1 MIITINGK
9 KYSDYQEGI
18 TVMELIEK
26 LNLHKKQIIV
36 ELNQLALIKK
46 DYQSLSLKDGDSIE
60 IVQIAAGGM
69 KTSCCWTYSG
79 KAYSIVC
86 LPAFSLKIV

>member
-26 LNLHKKQIIV
+26 LNLHQKQIIV

-46 DYQSLSLKDGDSIE
+46 DYQSQSLKDGDSIE
-60 IVQIAAGGM
+60 IVQIEAGG
-69 KTSCCWTYSG
+69 
-79 KAYSIVC
+79 
-86 LPAFSLKIV
+86 

>member
-1 MIITINGK
+1 MFITINGK

-46 DYQSLSLKDGDSIE
+46 DYQTLSLKDGDSIE
-60 IVQIAAGGM
+60 IVQIAAGG
-69 KTSCCWTYSG
+69 
-79 KAYSIVC
+79 
-86 LPAFSLKIV
+86 

>member
-1 MIITINGK
+1 MTITINGK

-60 IVQIAAGGM
+60 IVQIAAGG
-69 KTSCCWTYSG
+69 
-79 KAYSIVC
+79 
-86 LPAFSLKIV
+86 

>member
-46 DYQSLSLKDGDSIE
+46 DYQTLSLKDGDSIE
-60 IVQIAAGGM
+60 TVQIAAGG
-69 KTSCCWTYSG
+69 
-79 KAYSIVC
+79 
-86 LPAFSLKIV
+86 

>member
-26 LNLHKKQIIV
+26 LNLHEKQIIV

-60 IVQIAAGGM
+60 IVQIAAGG
-69 KTSCCWTYSG
+69 
-79 KAYSIVC
+79 
-86 LPAFSLKIV
+86 

>member
-9 KYSDYQEGI
+9 KYSDYQGGI

-26 LNLHKKQIIV
+26 LNLHQKQIIV

-46 DYQSLSLKDGDSIE
+46 DYQSQSLKDGDSIE
-60 IVQIAAGGM
+60 IVQIAAGG
-69 KTSCCWTYSG
+69 
-79 KAYSIVC
+79 
-86 LPAFSLKIV
+86 

>member
-46 DYQSLSLKDGDSIE
+46 DYQSLSLKDGDFIE
-60 IVQIAAGGM
+60 IVQIAAGG
-69 KTSCCWTYSG
+69 
-79 KAYSIVC
+79 
-86 LPAFSLKIV
+86 

>member
-36 ELNQLALIKK
+36 ELNQLALIKR

-60 IVQIAAGGM
+60 IVQIAAGG
-69 KTSCCWTYSG
+69 
-79 KAYSIVC
+79 
-86 LPAFSLKIV
+86 

>member
-46 DYQSLSLKDGDSIE
+46 DYQSLSLKDGDTIE
-60 IVQIAAGGM
+60 IVQIAAGG
-69 KTSCCWTYSG
+69 
-79 KAYSIVC
+79 
-86 LPAFSLKIV
+86 

>member
-9 KYSDYQEGI
+9 KYSDYQEDI

-36 ELNQLALIKK
+36 ELNQLALVKK
-46 DYQSLSLKDGDSIE
+46 DYQSQSLKDGDSIE
-60 IVQIAAGGM
+60 IVQISAGG
-69 KTSCCWTYSG
+69 
-79 KAYSIVC
+79 
-86 LPAFSLKIV
+86 

>member
-1 MIITINGK
+1 MFITINGK

-46 DYQSLSLKDGDSIE
+46 DYQSQSLKDGDSIE
-60 IVQIAAGGM
+60 IVQIAAGG
-69 KTSCCWTYSG
+69 
-79 KAYSIVC
+79 
-86 LPAFSLKIV
+86 

>member
-9 KYSDYQEGI
+9 KYFDYQEGI

-60 IVQIAAGGM
+60 IVQIAAGG
-69 KTSCCWTYSG
+69 
-79 KAYSIVC
+79 
-86 LPAFSLKIV
+86 

>member
-1 MIITINGK
+1 MIISINGK

-46 DYQSLSLKDGDSIE
+46 DYQTLSLKDGDSIE
-60 IVQIAAGGM
+60 IVQIAAGG
-69 KTSCCWTYSG
+69 
-79 KAYSIVC
+79 
-86 LPAFSLKIV
+86 

>member
-1 MIITINGK
+1 MTINGK

-46 DYQSLSLKDGDSIE
+46 DYQTLSLKDGDSIE
-60 IVQIAAGGM
+60 IVQIAAGG
-69 KTSCCWTYSG
+69 
-79 KAYSIVC
+79 
-86 LPAFSLKIV
+86 

>member
-9 KYSDYQEGI
+9 KYSNYQEGI

-46 DYQSLSLKDGDSIE
+46 DYQSQSLKDGDSIE
-60 IVQIAAGGM
+60 IVQIAAGG
-69 KTSCCWTYSG
+69 
-79 KAYSIVC
+79 
-86 LPAFSLKIV
+86 

>member
-9 KYSDYQEGI
+9 KYSNYQEGI

-26 LNLHKKQIIV
+26 LNLHEKQIIV
-36 ELNQLALIKK
+36 ELNQLALIKR

-60 IVQIAAGGM
+60 IVQIAAGG
-69 KTSCCWTYSG
+69 
-79 KAYSIVC
+79 
-86 LPAFSLKIV
+86 

>member
-36 ELNQLALIKK
+36 ELNQLALMKK
-46 DYQSLSLKDGDSIE
+46 DYQTLSLKDGDSIE
-60 IVQIAAGGM
+60 IVQIAAGG
-69 KTSCCWTYSG
+69 
-79 KAYSIVC
+79 
-86 LPAFSLKIV
+86 

>member
-9 KYSDYQEGI
+9 KYPDYQEGI

-46 DYQSLSLKDGDSIE
+46 DYQTLSLKDGDSIE
-60 IVQIAAGGM
+60 IVQIAAGG
-69 KTSCCWTYSG
+69 
-79 KAYSIVC
+79 
-86 LPAFSLKIV
+86 

>member
-1 MIITINGK
+1 MIIKINGK

-18 TVMELIEK
+18 TVQDLIEK
-26 LNLHKKQIIV
+26 LNLHDKQIIV

-60 IVQIAAGGM
+60 IVQIAAGG
-69 KTSCCWTYSG
+69 
-79 KAYSIVC
+79 
-86 LPAFSLKIV
+86 

>member
-9 KYSDYQEGI
+9 KYSNYQEGI

-26 LNLHKKQIIV
+26 LNLHEKQIIV

-60 IVQIAAGGM
+60 IVQIAAGG
-69 KTSCCWTYSG
+69 
-79 KAYSIVC
+79 
-86 LPAFSLKIV
+86 

>member
-9 KYSDYQEGI
+9 KYSNYQEGI

-36 ELNQLALIKK
+36 ELNQLALIKR

-60 IVQIAAGGM
+60 IVQIAAGG
-69 KTSCCWTYSG
+69 
-79 KAYSIVC
+79 
-86 LPAFSLKIV
+86 

>member
-46 DYQSLSLKDGDSIE
+46 DYQFQSLKDGDSIE
-60 IVQIAAGGM
+60 IVQIAAGG
-69 KTSCCWTYSG
+69 
-79 KAYSIVC
+79 
-86 LPAFSLKIV
+86 

>member
-9 KYSDYQEGI
+9 KNSDYQEGI

-26 LNLHKKQIIV
+26 LSLHKKQIIV

-60 IVQIAAGGM
+60 IVQIAAGG
-69 KTSCCWTYSG
+69 
-79 KAYSIVC
+79 
-86 LPAFSLKIV
+86 

>member
-26 LNLHKKQIIV
+26 LNLHQKQIIV

-60 IVQIAAGGM
+60 IVQIAAGG
-69 KTSCCWTYSG
+69 
-79 KAYSIVC
+79 
-86 LPAFSLKIV
+86 

>member
-9 KYSDYQEGI
+9 KYSDYQEDI

-46 DYQSLSLKDGDSIE
+46 DYQSQSLKDGDSIE
-60 IVQIAAGGM
+60 IVQIAAGG
-69 KTSCCWTYSG
+69 
-79 KAYSIVC
+79 
-86 LPAFSLKIV
+86 

>member
-60 IVQIAAGGM
+60 IVQIAAGG
-69 KTSCCWTYSG
+69 
-79 KAYSIVC
+79 
-86 LPAFSLKIV
+86 

>member
-46 DYQSLSLKDGDSIE
+46 DYQSLSLKNGDSIE
-60 IVQIAAGGM
+60 IVQIAAGG
-69 KTSCCWTYSG
+69 
-79 KAYSIVC
+79 
-86 LPAFSLKIV
+86 

>member
-18 TVMELIEK
+18 TVIELIEK

-60 IVQIAAGGM
+60 IVQIAAGG
-69 KTSCCWTYSG
+69 
-79 KAYSIVC
+79 
-86 LPAFSLKIV
+86 